1 MRTVTFREVGPPNT
15 PQEIKRLRRQN
26 MDLCRKHGQPVIV
39 RHMYSLED
47 VDSGVAKVCPACF
60 DSVYNQTRNDCPVCH
75 SFGFVSV
82 EDIDTSTYPFWIN
95 EAGLIVSSV
104 SQPANTVAAPRYGG
118 FGVPYL
124 TWLMEPDVAVDVF
137 RINEQG
143 VMIQTYDAQG
153 VAPWTPDLGDNDL
166 CTNVVLAPDGFTIQ
180 DEMERFQL
188 KLVQQVTIRGLGR
201 RGAQRSTGAQ
211 PFQVAQ
217 SFQMSKAPTNSALYE
232 VPVDADWY

>member
-15 PQEIKRLRRQN
+15 PQEIKRLRREN
-26 MDLCRKHGQPVIV
+26 MDLCRKMGQPVIV

-47 VDSGVAKVCPACF
+47 VDSGVAKQCPACF
-60 DSVYNQTRNDCPVCH
+60 DATYGQTRNDCPVCH

-82 EDIDTSTYPFWIN
+82 EDMPLAYISYIN
-95 EAGLIVSSV
+95 EDGQVVSSPPSGNYV
-104 SQPANTVAAPRYGG
+104 TSPRYGG

-143 VMIQTYDAQG
+143 VMVQTYDAQG
-153 VAPWTPDLGDNDL
+153 VAPWFPDLSDNDL
-166 CTNVVLAPDGFTIQ
+166 CVNVALEADGFTIA
-180 DEMERFQL
+180 EELERFQL

-201 RGAQRSTGAQ
+201 RGAQRSTGSQ

-217 SFQMSKAPTNSALYE
+217 SFQMSKAPTNSVLYE
-232 VPVDADWY
+232 VPLDRVYY